1 MSFDIELQP
10 KAFGNY
16 KLCYLQTPSFFQIDL
31 CFFFFLISH
40 FSALACTHFRHY
52 STISH
57 LYLLSSVLLPT
68 KVMIKL
74 HPSLAPAGHQARSHK
89 QTQTCDRGGEPEK
102 QQQKVLLSRQN
113 AWTAQ
118 RLTAPGPSDEVRNQ
132 INKGGSWHRWSPLA
146 RACCFDDRQDE
157 LMRYDVLCGTVSPSC
172 TVVSV
177 TTPFLISP
185 RTHHLYPLHW
195 SLDKQQ
201 YMCSMH
207 VLEKGTWGSCAVLI
221 HIYSVLFET
230 IINLLDPLTMMH

>member
-132 INKGGSWHRWSPLA
+132 INKGGSWHR
-146 RACCFDDRQDE
+146 
-157 LMRYDVLCGTVSPSC
+157 
-172 TVVSV
+172 
-177 TTPFLISP
+177 
-185 RTHHLYPLHW
+185 
-195 SLDKQQ
+195 
-201 YMCSMH
+201 
-207 VLEKGTWGSCAVLI
+207 
-221 HIYSVLFET
+221 
-230 IINLLDPLTMMH
+230 